1 MYYAGPRR
9 PMNVYYPR
17 PVSPVISVS
26 PMYSPGSHAGS
37 YYDHS
42 PEMRMVPVYRQYSQP
57 MPQPAMV
64 YHTPPLYHNRTLRP
78 YGRSCCDGLCCDRCC
93 DECCGARV
101 ASERWDILVVGVCV
115 HRRSL
120 AAVRPGLPSS
130 FPPVFLLFSFVK
142 ARKHLFVPSA

>member
-78 YGRSCCDGLCCDRCC
+78 YGARAATAFAAT
-93 DECCGARV
+93 GAATSV
-101 ASERWDILVVGVCV
+101 AVPVLLASGGIFLSSACAFI
-115 HRRSL
+115 RSL